1 MVTSGVTSTGRQRVA
16 AAGVGLGAA
25 LLHAR
30 ALGDGFVN
38 WDDNR
43 FITANPLFAA
53 GGWTY
58 VRAALTRVQFDAYH
72 PLHLLSYLPD
82 RWLWRDSPAGFHALN
97 LLLLA
102 VGAALLFTLC
112 RRVAGSG
119 AAAFATL
126 LFAAHPLTV
135 EPVEWVSGRKDLLAA
150 AFFLGTL
157 LIEDARPLERTRP
170 SAAGLVLF
178 VAALLSK
185 SSALCLPPVLW
196 CWLVW
201 MRGASTHAA
210 ARRAAPYAALAAIGA
225 VLVVTIWRSH
235 QMIPPRPTAA
245 GIDVL
250 ATLATYARR
259 LLWPSDLAPLYPD
272 TMPAPVLSAAV
283 AGAALVAAA
292 VTWRRWPAPA
302 RFALGAFLLALLP
315 VANLVPV
322 VFRFADRYAFLALV
336 VLAPPAAVGL
346 DALLRRRGLPRAAA
360 LGGGAVAA
368 GALAFTTIQL
378 GAGWRESRALWERAT
393 AAQPAAFMGRLKYGE
408 TLREAGDWSGAV
420 REYQA
425 AVRLRPDSSLGY
437 VALFYLYAKRAE
449 AEGRLPSGAADRW
462 LGRLGAAIDDRARF
476 DRLIAEV
483 PHGACPPC
491 ANTLLLLNLRRW
503 PRPDDRLL
511 AAARTAVD
519 AGLPD
524 IALVFLSQA
533 RDQSAPAWLDL
544 LAAARGARRTGE

>member
-1 MVTSGVTSTGRQRVA
+1 MTSTGRQRVA

>member
-1 MVTSGVTSTGRQRVA
+1 MVTSGVTSTGRQRLA
-16 AAGVGLGAA
+16 AAGVGLAAA

-30 ALGDGFVN
+30 ALGDAFVN

-53 GGWTY
+53 GGWGY

-102 VGAALLFTLC
+102 VGAALLFALC

-119 AAAFATL
+119 AAAVATL

-150 AFFLGTL
+150 AFFLGAL
-157 LIEDARPLERTRP
+157 LVEDARPLERTRP
-170 SAAGLVLF
+170 AAAGLALF

-185 SSALCLPPVLW
+185 SSALCLPPILW

-201 MRGASTHAA
+201 MRGASPRAA
-210 ARRAAPYAALAAIGA
+210 AWRTAPYAALAAIEA
-225 VLVVTIWRSH
+225 VLVVTIWRTH

-245 GIDVL
+245 AIDVL
-250 ATLATYARR
+250 ATLATYGRR

-272 TMPAPVLSAAV
+272 LMPAPALSAAV
-283 AGAALVAAA
+283 AGAALIAAA
-292 VTWRRWPAPA
+292 VSWRRWAAPA
-302 RFALGAFLLALLP
+302 RFALAAFLLALLP

-336 VLAPPAAVGL
+336 VLAPPAAAGL
-346 DALLRRRGLPRAAA
+346 DALFRQRGLPRAAA
-360 LGGGAVAA
+360 LGGAAVAA
-368 GALAFTTIQL
+368 AALALTTVRL
-378 GAGWRESRALWERAT
+378 GTGWRESRALWERAT
-393 AAQPAAFMGRLKYGE
+393 AAQPAAFMAHLKYGE

-449 AEGRLPSGAADRW
+449 AEGRLPSGSGDRW
-462 LGRLGAAIDDRARF
+462 LRQLGAAIDDRARF

-503 PRPDDRLL
+503 PRSDERLL
-511 AAARTAVD
+511 AAGRAAVD

-524 IALVFLSQA
+524 VALVFLSQA
-533 RDQSAPAWLDL
+533 RDQSAPAWVGL
-544 LAAARGARRTGE
+544 LAATRRAGN